1 MIQVFASQ
9 TAPKMDDKEHYLTT
23 VAGGFG
29 MTLRILNKRE
39 HWQFTKDGLLV
50 EWWPSSG
57 RVAVNKNWK
66 RRWFARGVEEVRKLL
81 GQAQAMAGEKAP
93 NPCAPKKRQKGSI
106 PSGRDLVPNYSRK
119 CENCENF
126 GAIGF
131 SGMCG
136 PCTYGTAEEI

>member
-1 MIQVFASQ
+1 MIQALTTQ
-9 TAPKMDDKEHYLTT
+9 PIIDQKERYLTSI
-23 VAGGFG
+23 AGGFG

-57 RVAVNKNWK
+57 RVAVNKHWK

-93 NPCAPKKRQKGSI
+93 NSCAPKKRRKGSI
-106 PSGRDLVPNYSRK
+106 PNGRDLVPNYSRK
-119 CENCENF
+119 CDNCMRD